1 MNLVDKKDINKE
13 LQELENAEI
22 FKSKETTHSMVI
34 AYLLLK
40 EPEFLEKFFDKIG
53 LSILNLEK
61 NLIIQTEANHIDI
74 LIKNENSIVAIENKY
89 KDRCRKNDNETTL
102 EPDQLK
108 RYENYI
114 NEKAIHLE
122 KSFIYLRPFQ
132 HKLDENYKNWK
143 SLTYKN
149 ILDILNSLKTNSEQI
164 DRYKKIIEKIYE
176 PQEICKNV
184 LNEVLNL
191 NNTDSI
197 EIDDERGDING
208 YAIRI
213 PLSGNYNSFLE
224 LEHPYPFCDYRDKV
238 TINLTVKKSDITE
251 CDYILLKNV
260 RDEQGRKRFNGD
272 KNYTW
277 CSEEICKNKDF
288 SEEVVREK
296 LQNSKIIEALKK
308 NHIFDMS
315 QIDALVC

>member
-1 MNLVDKKDINKE
+1 MNLVEKKDINKE

-22 FKSKETTHSMVI
+22 FKSNETTHSMVI
-34 AYLLLK
+34 AYLLCNEL
-40 EPEFLEKFFDKIG
+40 EFLEKLFDKIG

-61 NLIIQTEANHIDI
+61 KLIIQTETNHIDI
-74 LIKNENSIVAIENKY
+74 LIKNEKSIVAIENKY
-89 KDRCRKNDNETTL
+89 KDRCRKNYNKTDS

-108 RYENYI
+108 RYEEYI
-114 NEKAIHLE
+114 KDKYQNIEKG
-122 KSFIYLRPFQ
+122 FIYLRPFQ
-132 HKLDENYKNWK
+132 HKLDEDYKNWK

-149 ILDILNSLKTNSEQI
+149 ILNILNSLKTSSEEI
-164 DRYKKIIEKIYE
+164 DRYKKIIERIYK
-176 PQEICKNV
+176 PQEICKTI
-184 LNEVLNL
+184 LKEVLNL
-191 NNTDSI
+191 DNSNSI

-260 RDEQGRKRFNGD
+260 RDELGRKRLNGD

-277 CSEEICKNKDF
+277 CSEEICKNKEF
-288 SEEVVREK
+288 SEDIVRK
-296 LQNSKIIEALKK
+296 KMRSSKIIETLKK
-308 NHIFDMS
+308 NHLF
-315 QIDALVC
+315 